1 MTRRAAHGYLDA
13 WTSGDLDG
21 VRRLLAEDAV
31 IESNTA
37 LEPDVGGPASP
48 DRLIDTLTRI
58 AARLIQ
64 VKIITEVYEAGR
76 AVLMYDCLV
85 GEPADVI
92 RVVEYL
98 DVEGGLIRRIRQ
110 VYDVAAL
117 HRLVPPNA

>member
-1 MTRRAAHGYLDA
+1 M
-13 WTSGDLDG
+13 
-21 VRRLLAEDAV
+21 
-31 IESNTA
+31 
-37 LEPDVGGPASP
+37 
-48 DRLIDTLTRI
+48 
-58 AARLIQ
+58 
-64 VKIITEVYEAGR
+64 YEAGR